1 MATLPG
7 SGYLSTGTR
16 TEAEMKVALEQL
28 HDVIAEIGSKAP
40 TILTISGNT
49 ISTAPLASMILVRS
63 EGHATSAPDSL
74 DYIETTNITQG
85 RLVILKNN
93 DGTSTTSS
101 GQTIT
106 INHGVSAGNVTLTEG
121 TGTFVLCA
129 QRMLA
134 VIYSGDRWIEV
145 WRSYGRANSEDQ
157 LDERTSLGLG
167 TASVEAIATGSGASA
182 NSTVLKVAAGA
193 NIATN
198 GLLAIDASGNI
209 IAGSVTGGNA
219 DTLDNL
225 DSLQFVRTAAGL
237 AQSIDANLTSTT
249 AGATRIVTDTTGV
262 SQTAGFSMQDGGI
275 ERGLLYLD
283 TSDGDVYLKTSDAS
297 SAPQAA
303 IKIDAAT
310 GKLEYSSQ
318 LGTDPLQ
325 SLTPG
330 AGNGLNADLLDGN
343 EWADIPLYVL
353 PTVRKITFV
362 TNAMNNW
369 SPDLSP
375 IPDLTNIEYPMAPN
389 GLRRFLVTAHVRFQ
403 TGSGFELNRQVGL
416 LLYSTEDYLVSTGT
430 SFQSEYSDDIENWS
444 TGSRGEL
451 AIQDKIVTPAVGE
464 RITAVMHEISANNQ
478 SDLLADSG
486 SGPMFN
492 YVYTRPPAH
501 AGTFNTYGSS
511 RCYLCVEYLDEG

>member
-1 MATLPG
+1 MAELPG
-7 SGYLSTGTR
+7 SGYISTGTR
-16 TEAEMKVALEQL
+16 TEAEVQTALEQL

-40 TILTISGNT
+40 TVLTISGNT

-63 EGHATSAPDSL
+63 EGHASSAPDSL
-74 DYIETTNITQG
+74 NSIDTTNITQG

-93 DGTSTTSS
+93 DGTSTTSER
-101 GQTIT
+101 QTIT

-193 NIATN
+193 NIATSA
-198 GLLAIDASGNI
+198 LLAIDASGNI
-209 IAGSVTGGNA
+209 TTGSVTGGNA

-225 DSLQFVRTAAGL
+225 DSPSFVRTDATSP
-237 AQSIDANLTSTT
+237 QSIDANLTSTT
-249 AGATRIVTDTTGV
+249 TGATRIVTDTTGA

-343 EWADIPLYVL
+343 HWADIPASVITAINSATSGGSFKIFDGTTTLLIQWPGSFASVGSVLNSGARTRWTFGTAYLSNPVIIGLECIGYSTYVTGSSAPS
-353 PTVRKITFV
+353 PTPAANARFGYEVTTSYVQVRR
-362 TNAMNNW
+362 N
-369 SPDLSP
+369 
-375 IPDLTNIEYPMAPN
+375 Y
-389 GLRRFLVTAHVRFQ
+389 Q
-403 TGSGFELNRQVGL
+403 TGTGQ
-416 LLYSTEDYLVSTGT
+416 STRRYYFFRTGVP
-430 SFQSEYSDDIENWS
+430 I
-444 TGSRGEL
+444 
-451 AIQDKIVTPAVGE
+451 AI
-464 RITAVMHEISANNQ
+464 
-478 SDLLADSG
+478 
-486 SGPMFN
+486 GP
-492 YVYTRPPAH
+492 VA
-501 AGTFNTYGSS
+501 S
-511 RCYLCVEYLDEG
+511 

>member
-1 MATLPG
+1 MAELPG
-7 SGYLSTGTR
+7 SGYISTGTR
-16 TEAEMKVALEQL
+16 TEAEVQTALEQL

-40 TILTISGNT
+40 TVLTISGNT

-63 EGHATSAPDSL
+63 EGHASSASDSL
-74 DYIETTNITQG
+74 NSIDTTNITQG

-121 TGTFVLCA
+121 TGTFILCA

-193 NIATN
+193 NIATSA
-198 GLLAIDASGNI
+198 LLAIDASGNI
-209 IAGSVTGGNA
+209 TTGSVTGGNA

-225 DSLQFVRTAAGL
+225 DSPSFVRTDATSP
-237 AQSIDANLTSTT
+237 QSIDANLTSTT
-249 AGATRIVTDTTGV
+249 TGATRIVTDTTGV

-283 TSDGDVYLKTSDAS
+283 TSDGDVYLKTSDAA

-330 AGNGLNADLLDGN
+330 AGNGLNADLLDGIHAAEMLQYN
-343 EWADIPLYVL
+343 GTFSSSSSGSFKISAGSTNLLVQWGGTWANVGDANSGGRVRLTFPIAFTSTPHIIGGGYAETTYLTIGGEHQGLVLVGHRQPLTVTSTYIDITRGY
-353 PTVRKITFV
+353 TGGGSNFT
-362 TNAMNNW
+362 T
-369 SPDLSP
+369 
-375 IPDLTNIEYPMAPN
+375 Y
-389 GLRRFLVTAHVRFQ
+389 RF
-403 TGSGFELNRQVGL
+403 SSVGN
-416 LLYSTEDYLVSTGT
+416 Y
-430 SFQSEYSDDIENWS
+430 
-444 TGSRGEL
+444 L
-451 AIQDKIVTPAVGE
+451 AI
-464 RITAVMHEISANNQ
+464 
-478 SDLLADSG
+478 
-486 SGPMFN
+486 
-492 YVYTRPPAH
+492 
-501 AGTFNTYGSS
+501 GTIA
-511 RCYLCVEYLDEG
+511 